1 MIFDDCTI
9 YDNCEP
15 AGVELP
21 KTNIPDK
28 VLKELGLTKKN
39 SKIDVFTELCERA
52 IIEKGID
59 KLKNNKVYYKR

>member
-28 VLKELGLTKKN
+28 VLKELGLTKK
-39 SKIDVFTELCERA
+39 
-52 IIEKGID
+52 
-59 KLKNNKVYYKR
+59 KLQNRCIYRTVRKSNHRKRNR